1 MRVRATAGPP
11 ATIEADV
18 LAVPI
23 FREDAEMAADL
34 AELDAASGGAISRAS
49 SGATSTP
56 RACVALVDAGT
67 FPPAGCSSSTPA
79 RGAVDRFAPGGSA
92 RWPRGS

>member
-34 AELDAASGGAISRAS
+34 AELDSASGGAIRRAIEWGDFNPIEHAS
-49 SGATSTP
+49 
-56 RACVALVDAGT
+56 ALVVAVYVVFLVLLHEAG
-67 FPPAGCSSSTPA
+67 
-79 RGAVDRFAPGGSA
+79 
-92 RWPRGS
+92 